1 MKIVNDCFNF
11 VTTMLSYVKFKNYM
25 SISQGRR
32 QNFGGGRRNI
42 EQNFI
47 YEFLS
52 SPVLQW
58 RSQNLGSGETLCIHQ
73 RVFKN
78 FGKLIKN

>member
-1 MKIVNDCFNF
+1 MKIVRDCFNF
-11 VTTMLSYVKFKNYM
+11 VTAMLIYIKFKNYM

-32 QNFGGGRRNI
+32 QNFGSGGRNI

-47 YEFLS
+47 HDFLS
-52 SPVLQW
+52 SPGLQW
-58 RSQNLGSGETLCIHQ
+58 LSQNLGSGETLCIHQ
-73 RVFKN
+73 RLLKN